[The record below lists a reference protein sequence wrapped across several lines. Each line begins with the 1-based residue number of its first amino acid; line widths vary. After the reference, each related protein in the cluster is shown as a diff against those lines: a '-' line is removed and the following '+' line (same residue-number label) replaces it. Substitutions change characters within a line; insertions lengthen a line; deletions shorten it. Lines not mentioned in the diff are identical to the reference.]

1 MLSEFIFFSFS
12 SGAEP
17 RVGRKQNTF
26 CSLWYVC
33 LVEAICKNLLESSFI
48 VTMRNGRHFAFNTF
62 KYMCQTSRGLQMIFD
77 INFLFVSL
85 LVEGILINL
94 KLPEP
99 INLNSLLLLYQ
110 IFTYMAIRIWLETY
124 ILSTYI

>member
-1 MLSEFIFFSFS
+1 
-12 SGAEP
+12 
-17 RVGRKQNTF
+17 
-26 CSLWYVC
+26 
-33 LVEAICKNLLESSFI
+33 
-48 VTMRNGRHFAFNTF
+48 
-62 KYMCQTSRGLQMIFD
+62 MIFD